1 VRAVPDPETSK
12 HPDYQ
17 LVVQM
22 GNLILSENTISGGN
36 AKGLDQAGKPGR
48 FQLPRHTTDYI
59 LVLMIITMG
68 YQFLCVPAD
77 FTADIDAIITEG
89 ILFTIA
95 VVVLLIIRR
104 YDNFQLELGL
114 ALIIYAMGIHFAE
127 EFTREFGPLE
137 TLLLAIIL
145 LMGFVFTCIGVFCSR
160 RKMDEYIVQLKQ
172 QEADLRVR
180 SAELADMSAALE
192 QANRKLRLL
201 TRITRHDIRNRLFV
215 ASGYL
220 ELLVEQECNGEKRQY
235 IDKISRSLD
244 SIQQI
249 IGFTEMYEEIGNSR
263 PEWQEIRPLI
273 DTAAH
278 QLGRERVTIENAAGS
293 NIEVYA
299 DSMIGR
305 VFFNLIDNA
314 LDYGGQKLTRIRFAS
329 VQRENGDLLITCEN
343 DGEGIP
349 TPEKERIFERGV
361 GKKTGLGLYL
371 AREILS
377 ITDITIAETGNP
389 DAGVRF
395 EIRVPEGKYRSG
407 SGNTVK

>member
-1 VRAVPDPETSK
+1 MR
-12 HPDYQ
+12 
-17 LVVQM
+17 
-22 GNLILSENTISGGN
+22 NLILSENTISGGN
-36 AKGLDQAGKPGR
+36 TKGLDQTGKTGR
-48 FQLPRHTTDYI
+48 FRLPRHTPEYI

-77 FTADIDAIITEG
+77 LTADIDAIITEA
-89 ILFTIA
+89 ILFLIT
-95 VVVLLIIRR
+95 VVVLLTIRK

-114 ALIIYAMGIHFAE
+114 ALILYAMGIHFAE

-145 LMGFVFTCIGVFCSR
+145 FMGFIFTCIGVFCSR

-172 QEADLRVR
+172 QETDLLVR
-180 SAELADMSAALE
+180 SAELADMGAALE

-201 TRITRHDIRNRLFV
+201 TQITRHDIRNRLFV

-220 ELLVEQECNGEKRQY
+220 GLLIEQESDDAKRQHL
-235 IDKISRSLD
+235 DKINRSLD

-263 PEWQEIRPLI
+263 PEWQEIHPFI

-278 QLGRERVTIENAAGS
+278 QLGRNGVRIENDTGK
-293 NIEVYA
+293 NIAVYA
-299 DSMIGR
+299 DSMIGK

-314 LDYGGQKLTRIRFAS
+314 LDYGGQKLTWIRFAA
-329 VQRENGDLLITCEN
+329 VQQENGDLLITCEN

-349 TPEKERIFERGV
+349 VPEKDRIFERGV

-377 ITDITIAETGNP
+377 ITGITIAETGNP
-389 DAGVRF
+389 DVSVRF
-395 EIRVPEGKYRSG
+395 EIRVPKGKYRIID
-407 SGNTVK
+407 GNVAP